1 VSAAS
6 AGKNSVTLQGKHALV
21 TGGARGIGLAISRM
35 LLANGARVTMLGR
48 NAKKLEE
55 SDREL
60 KDLGEVACVIAD
72 VSDSAAVATAFA
84 QARAKFGPIHI
95 LINNAGEAASAPFL
109 KTDAKLWRRMM
120 SVNLDG
126 AFHCTQAALP
136 DMLAAGWGRVVN
148 IASVAG
154 LRGAPY
160 ISAYCASKHAVIGLT
175 RALAL
180 EVAAKGVTVNAVCP
194 GYTDTGM
201 VELAVANIVAK
212 TGRTAEEARA
222 ELASHNPQKR
232 LVQPE
237 EVANAALW
245 LCLPGSESITGQAII
260 VAGGEAS

>member
-1 VSAAS
+1 MSAVPTA
-6 AGKNSVTLQGKHALV
+6 LQNKHALV

-35 LLANGARVTMLGR
+35 LLENGARVTMLGR
-48 NAKKLEE
+48 DAKKLEA
-55 SDREL
+55 SAREMA
-60 KDLGEVACVIAD
+60 KLGEIACASAD
-72 VSDSAAVATAFA
+72 VTDANAVAEAFS
-84 QARAKFGPIHI
+84 QARSGFGPIQI
-95 LINNAGEAASAPFL
+95 LVNNAGQAGSAPFL
-109 KTDAKLWRRMM
+109 KTDAKLWRQMM

-126 AFHCTQAALP
+126 TLHCTQVALP
-136 DMLAAGWGRVVN
+136 DMLSAGWGRIVN

-180 EVAAKGVTVNAVCP
+180 EVAAKGITVNAVCP
-194 GYTDTGM
+194 GYTDTDM
-201 VELAVANIVAK
+201 VELAVANIIKK
-212 TGRTAEEARA
+212 TGRTGEEARA

-245 LCLPGSESITGQAII
+245 LCLPGSEAITGQAIV